1 MIRPMARHEPKSLES
16 LLPRVLARLAEE
28 SGKGRALEPVWAAA
42 VGAQIAKHTSP
53 YTLQGGTL
61 VVTVASA
68 EWAKTLSLEQASLC
82 ARLNARLGE
91 GTVKALS
98 FRLGS

>member
-1 MIRPMARHEPKSLES
+1 MIHPMARQEPKSLES
-16 LLPRVLARLAEE
+16 LLPRLLARLAEE

-61 VVTVASA
+61 MITVASA
-68 EWAKTLSLEQASLC
+68 EWAKTLSLEERSLVE
-82 ARLNARLGE
+82 RLNLRLGE

-98 FRLGS
+98 FRLGG

>member
-1 MIRPMARHEPKSLES
+1 M
-16 LLPRVLARLAEE
+16 PRLLARLAEE
-28 SGKGRALEPVWAAA
+28 SGKGRALQPVWAAS

-68 EWAKTLSLEQASLC
+68 EWAKTLSREEASLLE
-82 ARLNARLGE
+82 RLNARLGE
-91 GTVKALS
+91 GTVKALT

>member
-1 MIRPMARHEPKSLES
+1 MIRPMARQEPKSLES

-28 SGKGRALEPVWAAA
+28 SGKGHALAPVWAAA
-42 VGAQIAKHTSP
+42 VGSQIAKHTSP

-68 EWAKTLSLEQASLC
+68 EWARTLSLEQASLC
-82 ARLNARLGE
+82 ERLNARLGA
-91 GTVKALS
+91 GTVTALS
-98 FRLGS
+98 FRLGG

>member
-1 MIRPMARHEPKSLES
+1 MARKEPKSLES
-16 LLPRVLARLAEE
+16 LLPRLLARLAEE

-53 YTLQGGTL
+53 YTLHEGTL

-68 EWAKTLSLEQASLC
+68 EWAKTLSLQEASLLE
-82 ARLNARLGE
+82 RLNARLGVD
-91 GTVKALS
+91 TVKALT
-98 FRLGS
+98 FRLGT

>member
-1 MIRPMARHEPKSLES
+1 MIQPMARNEPKSLES

-28 SGKGRALEPVWAAA
+28 SGKGHSLAPVWAAA
-42 VGAQIAKHTSP
+42 VGPQIAKHTSP

-68 EWAKTLSLEQASLC
+68 EWARTLSLEEASLC
-82 ARLNARLGE
+82 ERLNARLGA

-98 FRLGS
+98 FRLGG